1 MSRQPNVIA
10 TRKDFIRV
18 LDSNLNLFE
27 TILPY
32 AKFSYHNNKASFH
45 PAQATRVVGLCF
57 MSSVGAWEEFLGD
70 TFIRYLA
77 GARTPS
83 YIPKLKIGKCL
94 GISHAIEVLGGK
106 SGYDLSRNYLT
117 WTNYGD
123 VISKAK
129 IYFDRGEPFSK
140 VPHVY
145 KDRIADAIVIRNR
158 VAHTSEKCVKDFAK
172 VAKPLLGLSLTAKL
186 PHGMSVGK
194 LLLTTK
200 VNHFQVFNSDPTY
213 YKAYDSMLRH
223 LAYMIVPD

>member
-1 MSRQPNVIA
+1 VSRQPNVIT
-10 TRKDFIRV
+10 TRNDFIKV

-27 TILPY
+27 AILPY
-32 AKFSYHNNKASFH
+32 AKFSYHNNKGAFH
-45 PAQATRVVGLCF
+45 PAQATRVIGLCF
-57 MSSVGAWEEFLGD
+57 MSSFGAWEEFLGD
-70 TFIRYLA
+70 TFIRYMA
-77 GARTPS
+77 GAKTSTYTPS
-83 YIPKLKIGKCL
+83 FKLGKCQ
-94 GISHAIEVLGGK
+94 GIPHAIEVLGGK
-106 SGYDLSRNYLT
+106 SGYDLSKNYLT

-129 IYFDRGEPFSK
+129 IYFERGEPFSK
-140 VPHVY
+140 VPAVY

-172 VAKPLLGLSLTAKL
+172 VAKPLLGLKLTDKL

-194 LLLTTK
+194 LLLKTK
-200 VNHFQVFNSDPTY
+200 VNHFQSFNNQPTY

>member
-1 MSRQPNVIA
+1 MSRQPNVTA
-10 TRKDFIRV
+10 TRNDFIKI

-32 AKFSYHNNKASFH
+32 SKFSYHNNRADFH
-45 PAQATRVVGLCF
+45 PGQATRVVGLCF
-57 MSSVGAWEEFLGD
+57 MSSIGAWEEFLGD
-70 TFIRYLA
+70 TFIRYMA
-77 GARTPS
+77 GAITPT
-83 YIPKLKIGKCL
+83 YLPNLKIGKCQ
-94 GISHAIEVLGGK
+94 GIAHAIEVLGGK
-106 SGYDLSRNYLT
+106 SGYDLTKNYLT

-129 IYFDRGEPFSK
+129 IYFERGEPFSK

-172 VAKPLLGLSLTAKL
+172 VAKPLLGLSLTDKL
-186 PHGMSVGK
+186 PQGMSVGK
-194 LLLTTK
+194 LLLKTQVK
-200 VNHFQVFNSDPTY
+200 HFQSFNNSPTY